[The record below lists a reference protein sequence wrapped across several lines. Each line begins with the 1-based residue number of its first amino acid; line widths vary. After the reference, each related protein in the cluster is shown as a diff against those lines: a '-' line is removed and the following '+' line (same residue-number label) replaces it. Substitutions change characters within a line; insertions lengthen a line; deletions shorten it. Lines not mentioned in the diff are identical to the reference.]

1 MPDHPVSPQDLH
13 KHFAYSMNRDAKLS
27 DQQKMG
33 PQILMKDAGEED
45 DTSKLWSS
53 SWGGGSQ

>member
-33 PQILMKDAGEED
+33 PQILMTDAGED
-45 DTSKLWSS
+45 DTSILWSS
-53 SWGGGSQ
+53 SCGGRSQ